1 MPSVPMRSR
10 ACGLAMALCAAAAL
24 SASAQREPE
33 PSPLRARMLAAEDAR
48 PLTVSPD
55 PLAPLYDGLTS
66 LPEIQ
71 IAAVRGLGRQERPD
85 LVARIAPL
93 LVATHAGVRAEAAN
107 ALAQAVTRADTA
119 GVFGLL
125 QARIGHERDPVVRGA
140 LGRSL
145 GRLPYRTAAEVVA
158 AQSAVLALLD
168 PAPPAGMAIGAQV
181 SPPAAPAIATLIGVA
196 AGLESLARRTT
207 TVAPMGDPARTRLG
221 QLTRAGLDAAGREV
235 LLGSGLEEGRR
246 VRRLAVSALG
256 SAGALTQALVTAA
269 ASDADAQVRRLAVA
283 GAGRLPVQPWILDVL
298 ERAIFDSD
306 PRVRIEALRQRGA
319 AGGRVACQ
327 AAKVTID
334 DDNVH
339 VALAAIDLAGT
350 ACAADVVAVDALD
363 ALAVPPDDT
372 ATLTWHRPA
381 HALVALARLMPD
393 RTRARLGA
401 FSTHP
406 IWQVRQY
413 AARAAGA
420 ATATAIL
427 EALAR
432 DADDNVRDAALVELA
447 RRVDRRGDPLFLA
460 ALGRNDGQVVRTAA
474 RALTG
479 TSRKAEATRALVD
492 ALARFTVEQRET
504 SRDVR
509 LALLDRLEE
518 TGAAVPS
525 ARDEIAACL
534 TDFDPAVAARAAAI
548 LTKWRNVEVRAQP
561 RLLLRQPLP
570 TLERL
575 AALADTTIVV
585 TMARGGTWRIR
596 LFPNE
601 APTNVSRFARMA
613 ASGAFNGRTFHRV
626 EPTFVIQGGSAH
638 ANEYEGEGPFTRDEV
653 GLRSHLRGTIGI
665 STRGRDTGDGQIF
678 VNLVDNVRLDHN
690 YTIIG
695 EVIDGLDVIDGI
707 LEGDVIERITLAR
720 AR

>member
-1 MPSVPMRSR
+1 MPGVPMRSR
-10 ACGLAMALCAAAAL
+10 TCGLAIALCAAAVL
-24 SASAQREPE
+24 SATAQREPE
-33 PSPLRARMLAAEDAR
+33 PLPLRARMLAAEDAR
-48 PLTVSPD
+48 PNGERAKTAGSRVAD
-55 PLAPLYDGLTS
+55 PLAPLYEGLTS

-93 LVATHAGVRAEAAN
+93 LLATHAGVRAEAAN
-107 ALAQAVTRADTA
+107 ALAQAVTRSDGA

-125 QARIGHERDPVVRGA
+125 QARIEHERDPVVRGVLA
-140 LGRSL
+140 RSL
-145 GRLPYRTAAEVVA
+145 GRLPSRTAAEVVA
-158 AQSAVLALLD
+158 AQTAVLALLD
-168 PAPPAGMAIGAQV
+168 PAP
-181 SPPAAPAIATLIGVA
+181 AAPTIATFLGVA

-207 TVAPMGDPARTRLG
+207 TVAPLGDPARARLG
-221 QLTRAGLDAAGREV
+221 QLARLGLDAAGREV
-235 LLGSGLEEGRR
+235 LVGAGREDGRR

-256 SAGALTQALVTAA
+256 SAGALTQPLVTAA
-269 ASDADAQVRRLAVA
+269 ASDGDAQVRRLAIA
-283 GAGRLPVQPWILDVL
+283 GAGRLPVEPWILDIL
-298 ERAIFDSD
+298 ERAIFDGD

-319 AGGRVACQ
+319 AGGRVACH
-327 AAKVTID
+327 AARVTMD

-339 VALAAIDLAGT
+339 VALAAIDLAGMT
-350 ACAADVVAVDALD
+350 CAADVAAVDALD

-420 ATATAIL
+420 ATATPIL
-427 EALAR
+427 ETLAR
-432 DADDNVRDAALVELA
+432 DANDNVRDAALVELA
-447 RRVDRRGDPLFLA
+447 RRVDRRGDPYFLA
-460 ALGRNDGQVVRTAA
+460 ALGRNDAQVVRTAA

-492 ALARFTVEQRET
+492 ALARFTVELRDT

-525 ARDEIAACL
+525 ARDEIAVCL

-548 LTKWRNVEVRAQP
+548 LTKWRGVEVRAQP
-561 RLLLRQPLP
+561 RLLPHPPLP

-575 AALADTTIVV
+575 AALADTTVVV
-585 TMARGGTWRIR
+585 TMARGGTWRVR
-596 LFPNE
+596 LFANE

-613 ASGAFNGRTFHRV
+613 ASGAFSGRTFHRV

-653 GLRSHLRGTIGI
+653 GLRSHLRGTVGV

-707 LEGDVIERITLAR
+707 LEGDVIERVTLER
-720 AR
+720 ARQATR